1 MLPVLARAR
10 TGPSADTP
18 IPMTVTYY
26 GKTAMI
32 SSIGAIVIEVLTIV
46 SALYLFRPLHRQ
58 GVVKLR
64 TKYLIGMVASDA
76 ALG

>member
-1 MLPVLARAR
+1 MLPVLTRAGI
-10 TGPSADTP
+10 GPSAGTP
-18 IPMTVTYY
+18 IPVTVTYY

-32 SSIGAIVIEVLTIV
+32 SSIGAIVIEVLTVV

-58 GVVKLR
+58 GIVKLR
-64 TKYLIGMVASDA
+64 TKYLIGMVASDV

>member
-1 MLPVLARAR
+1 MSL
-10 TGPSADTP
+10 
-18 IPMTVTYY
+18 TYY

-32 SSIGAIVIEVLTIV
+32 SSIGAIVIEVLTVV
-46 SALYLFRPLHRQ
+46 SALYLLRPLYRQ
-58 GVVKLR
+58 GVSKLR